1 MARNT
6 NTKSAAVVITVEGDS
21 LSWEFNQAA
30 LDRFGKGEGLR
41 TNIGTGYL
49 IGSKAD
55 REALVTFFGK
65 GAVRRGLLVVSKGRN
80 TNEADSK
87 TAKELAE
94 SLRTVTAKKVVK
106 AAKAKAAN
114 KVSKAATK
122 KAVAA

>member
-6 NTKSAAVVITVEGDS
+6 NTKSAAVVIAVEGDS

-30 LDRFGKGEGLR
+30 LDRFGKGEGMR
-41 TNIGTGYL
+41 TNIGTAYL

-65 GAVRRGLLVVSKGRN
+65 GAVRRGLLVLAKGRS

-87 TAKELAE
+87 AAKDLAE
-94 SLRTVTAKKVVK
+94 SLRTLTAKKVVK
-106 AAKAKAAN
+106 AAAAKPA
-114 KVSKAATK
+114 KVTK
-122 KAVAA
+122 KASAKTAA

>member
-30 LDRFGKGEGLR
+30 LDRFGKGEGMR
-41 TNIGTGYL
+41 TNIGTAYL

-94 SLRTVTAKKVVK
+94 SLRTLTAKKVVK
-106 AAKAKAAN
+106 AAADKPAK
-114 KVSKAATK
+114 VTK
-122 KAVAA
+122 KASAKTAA